1 MINKFQNNYFL
12 LALLILILFS
22 CHHKKEA
29 IIVKQKDYAK
39 IKAVMDAHV
48 KSLMSIDG
56 VVGVAIGAL
65 DDSSLCIKVLVKKD
79 NPTLR
84 KEIPH
89 QIENCPV
96 VIEETGEIRA
106 FPSKK

>member
-1 MINKFQNNYFL
+1 MITKFQNNYFL
-12 LALLILILFS
+12 LASLIFILFS

-29 IIVKQKDYAK
+29 IILEQKDFEK

-48 KSLMSIDG
+48 HSLMAIEG

-65 DDSSLCIKVLVKKD
+65 DDSSLCIKVLVKKND
-79 NPTLR
+79 PKLH
-84 KEIPH
+84 KKIPR